1 MNVLKV
7 NYRFF
12 KDGKMNDNSDARW
25 ERANEVLFERE
36 VDALRKKENVD
47 IINVDDA
54 TFEEKENLAA
64 MLDNCKGT
72 EVDRWNNEEHD
83 WAKENLPEYE

>member
-7 NYRFF
+7 NYRFL

-25 ERANEVLFERE
+25 ENANAVLFERE

-54 TFEEKENLAA
+54 TFEEKINLAA
-64 MLDNCKGT
+64 MLDSTKGT
-72 EVDRWNNEEHD
+72 EVDRWNADEHF